1 MILKILKN
9 LREFVNSN
17 KILSA
22 ILGVNLLIHG
32 IGITWGLPNF
42 DSWAIDAVVPSGV
55 LKGLAKGFS
64 FGFVYHYPMAHLVIL
79 SILILPILIIGA
91 IHALVLHSPS
101 EIKMLLAKTKTLP
114 PLEQWELVQTILP
127 IKYYTSAIILI
138 GNIESLFM
146 SIGIVYFT
154 YKIVKEIFDEKKAL
168 FSAALLTF
176 NASFNYYSH
185 TANLDVPYIFW
196 GLFALYHLVLAVKYN
211 KKENYIYCAITTV
224 LCFGTKDQGYALF
237 VIPFIIYLL
246 IIPFIN
252 RQDKSFWQKYK
263 KNFFLFTVFFIVG
276 FVIVEN
282 LLLNYSGFIMRIK
295 TMTGENTEGYTPYVT
310 SLAGYASLFKD
321 LLPVYIKQIVS
332 LPVAIATLVG
342 ILFLFILEK
351 KDKSFVLTLLPLFSA
366 LSFIIFFVMVVKR
379 SDHRFILAPSILLTV
394 YGGYTFA
401 LLYEKLNKNVFWII
415 FSPMILYMLIFA
427 VNVNVN
433 LLLDKRYEVTE
444 WMKENLPSGTRI
456 EHYEDYVYLPQFPE
470 NIREYRIK
478 KDFDNIAQRNPDY
491 IIISSKWYRR
501 FFKEIDLSIEDG
513 KKISERDLNFKTSQ
527 QGDFIRKLF
536 EGNTP
541 YNKKFVFRHTVPWPF
556 RADYVTEEIVIF
568 GK

>member
-1 MILKILKN
+1 MILKN

-101 EIKMLLAKTKTLP
+101 EIKVLVAKTKTLP

-138 GNIESLFM
+138 GNIVSLFM

-211 KKENYIYCAITTV
+211 KK
-224 LCFGTKDQGYALF
+224 
-237 VIPFIIYLL
+237 
-246 IIPFIN
+246 
-252 RQDKSFWQKYK
+252 
-263 KNFFLFTVFFIVG
+263 
-276 FVIVEN
+276 
-282 LLLNYSGFIMRIK
+282 
-295 TMTGENTEGYTPYVT
+295 
-310 SLAGYASLFKD
+310 
-321 LLPVYIKQIVS
+321 
-332 LPVAIATLVG
+332 
-342 ILFLFILEK
+342 
-351 KDKSFVLTLLPLFSA
+351 
-366 LSFIIFFVMVVKR
+366 
-379 SDHRFILAPSILLTV
+379 
-394 YGGYTFA
+394 
-401 LLYEKLNKNVFWII
+401 
-415 FSPMILYMLIFA
+415 
-427 VNVNVN
+427 
-433 LLLDKRYEVTE
+433 
-444 WMKENLPSGTRI
+444 
-456 EHYEDYVYLPQFPE
+456 
-470 NIREYRIK
+470 
-478 KDFDNIAQRNPDY
+478 
-491 IIISSKWYRR
+491 
-501 FFKEIDLSIEDG
+501 
-513 KKISERDLNFKTSQ
+513 
-527 QGDFIRKLF
+527 
-536 EGNTP
+536 
-541 YNKKFVFRHTVPWPF
+541 
-556 RADYVTEEIVIF
+556 
-568 GK
+568 